1 MDRMCFCWYDGNLF
15 IAPIGALQATINYG
29 GAGET
34 IAILLDGGVEIS
46 EKTARE
52 MGWNLY

>member
-1 MDRMCFCWYDGNLF
+1 MDRMCFCWYGDTLF
-15 IAPIGALQATINYG
+15 IAPIGSLQATIDYG
-29 GAGET
+29 GAGTT

-46 EKTARE
+46 EHTARE